1 MKKLGDASK
10 GFGNLLL
17 GAASLVAVIAP
28 MLCSIALA
36 VPTLSLSQVQPQGI
50 NASDP
55 KFASFVYDVV
65 SIKLNNPV
73 GGRGVGRGRGG
84 DGRGGQPPDGV
95 VYTGFT
101 LRRLILLA
109 YGIQDFLISGSP
121 NLFESEAFDINAKMD
136 SSVADALQKLSPE
149 ERVIARQHM
158 LQAILADRFKLTV
171 HRETK
176 ELPVYF
182 LAVGKN
188 GPKFHEGKPG
198 DLYADG
204 LKRVNGVPRGPGQWG
219 FTDDGLEVY
228 QGVPMATIVQELS
241 LVSRRPVLDKTN
253 LTGKYDFKMKLAV
266 DETEPSQPSAI
277 PGAPPVTPG
286 GAPSPASLDS
296 LTFALI
302 SGLQNQLGLKVETG
316 KGPVEVIVIDHVEKP
331 SEN

>member
-10 GFGNLLL
+10 GFGNRLI
-17 GAASLVAVIAP
+17 GAASLVALIAP
-28 MLCSIALA
+28 VLFGFALA
-36 VPTLSLSQVQPQGI
+36 APRRSQSQAPAA
-50 NASDP
+50 NASDA

-84 DGRGGQPPDGV
+84 DGRGGQPPDGL

-109 YGIQDFLISGSP
+109 YGIQDFLISGTP
-121 NLFESEAFDINAKMD
+121 NLFDSEAYDIAAKMD

-158 LQAILADRFKLTV
+158 LQAILADRFKLTA

-188 GPKFHEGKPG
+188 GPKFREGKPG
-198 DLYADG
+198 DTYADG

-219 FTDDGLEVY
+219 FTDDGAEVY
-228 QGVPMATIVQELS
+228 QGVPIATLVQELS

-266 DETEPSQPSAI
+266 DEIESPQPSGI
-277 PGAPPVTPG
+277 PSAPPAATG
-286 GAPSPASLDS
+286 GTPSPASLDA
-296 LTFALI
+296 LTIALI
-302 SGLQNQLGLKVETG
+302 SALQSQLGLKVESG
-316 KGPVEVIVIDHVEKP
+316 KGPVEVIVIDHVEKA